1 MRSLY
6 TLLAMDFLHIDDL
19 LVSATH
25 GHYEP
30 EWSTEQRFLVSL
42 RVGFDSNAAGKSD
55 ALDDTIDYDVL
66 KKIVQ
71 EVLAADRRYLIERL
85 ATDIAEGILADP
97 RAKEA
102 VVTIKKLDV
111 WENGVPG
118 VTITRS
124 KLTSDR

>member
-1 MRSLY
+1 
-6 TLLAMDFLHIDDL
+6 MDFLHIDDL

-30 EWSTEQRFLVSL
+30 EWSREQRFLISL
-42 RVGFDSNAAGKSD
+42 RIGFDSHTAGSSD
-55 ALDDTIDYDVL
+55 ALADTIDYDAL

-71 EVLAADRRYLIERL
+71 EVLANDRRYLIEKL
-85 ATDIAEGILADP
+85 ASDIAERILAEQ
-97 RAKEA
+97 RALEA
-102 VVTIKKLDV
+102 TVTIKKLDV

-124 KLTSDR
+124 R